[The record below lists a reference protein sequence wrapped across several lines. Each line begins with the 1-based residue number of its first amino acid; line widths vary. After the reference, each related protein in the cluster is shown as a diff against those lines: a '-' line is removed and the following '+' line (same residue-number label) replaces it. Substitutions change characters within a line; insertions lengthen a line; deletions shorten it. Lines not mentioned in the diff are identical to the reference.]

1 MDYED
6 ASDGFLLGS
15 IIFDHPLISIPL
27 LIIGCIFA
35 YKACIFEDECSHKK
49 CSTGT
54 PMVVRG
60 ECLCTERA
68 R

>member
-6 ASDGFLLGS
+6 ASDSFFLVS

-27 LIIGCIFA
+27 LILGFVFA
-35 YKACIFEDECSHKK
+35 YKACTFEDDCSHKK

-54 PMVVRG
+54 PMVIKG
-60 ECLCTERA
+60 KCICTERA